1 MGILKAICMSDKKG
15 TAKYQIE
22 TVEMIQEHG
31 LKGDAH
37 AGKWHRQVSLLSF
50 EKIEDFKKRC
60 KEIELGAFGENLV
73 VAEEDL
79 EKLKVGDKVFIK
91 DVELEI
97 TQLGKKCHDK
107 CQIYYQVGECI
118 MPKFGIFARVLKGG
132 EISKGDEVILDI
144 K

>member
-31 LKGDAH
+31 LKCDAH

-79 EKLKVGDKVFIK
+79 EKLKVGDKVFIR